1 MLILRLKSFYPPLEN
16 STTRIAIMEGN
27 RKHNKKGHII
37 QCLSIKK
44 WLQEILDDFLL
55 QSLTCHNVCSKKKGY
70 QAQQS
75 ITTALGNLFSEQTL
89 FTVLYNCKMFCQS
102 TLRKSTLTHIL
113 SKRNL
118 LCAQGK
124 MGRNVQLNS
133 PKEIRLYDTYKTNY
147 TEHYL
152 IKTTIFF
159 LILAFPILYILGQI
173 LSTFGH

>member
-1 MLILRLKSFYPPLEN
+1 MIFF
-16 STTRIAIMEGN
+16 
-27 RKHNKKGHII
+27 
-37 QCLSIKK
+37 C
-44 WLQEILDDFLL
+44 
-55 QSLTCHNVCSKKKGY
+55 SLTCHNVCSKKKVTKNSGVLLLCLV
-70 QAQQS
+70 
-75 ITTALGNLFSEQTL
+75 TFFSEQTL

-159 LILAFPILYILGQI
+159 LILAFPILYILGPI